1 GFQDT
6 FEKNYINYHQQ
17 LNANYHD
24 IAVASEQ
31 LYKQSIIGLIV
42 IMTIITLVTLFIR
55 FILQFFFI
63 RPLNQ
68 VIDGI
73 EKVSQGILY
82 HSFDNR
88 GLFE

>member
-1 GFQDT
+1 LSVFLVQGKTYDFLNQPTQGFQDT

-55 FILQFFFI
+55 FILQF
-63 RPLNQ
+63 
-68 VIDGI
+68 
-73 EKVSQGILY
+73 
-82 HSFDNR
+82 
-88 GLFE
+88 